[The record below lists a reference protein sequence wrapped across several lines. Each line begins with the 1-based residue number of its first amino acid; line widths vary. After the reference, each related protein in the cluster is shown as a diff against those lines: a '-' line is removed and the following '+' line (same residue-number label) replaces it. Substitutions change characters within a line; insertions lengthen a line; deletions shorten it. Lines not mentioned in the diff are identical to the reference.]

1 MYVGKDM
8 VDEGRGFA
16 VDFQTEELG
25 QGNIQV
31 GFERN
36 HGLANA
42 EFMSDGAISAMTR
55 QFWRCAD
62 LMDSGSLIPQN

>member
-25 QGNIQV
+25 QGNIK
-31 GFERN
+31 
-36 HGLANA
+36 
-42 EFMSDGAISAMTR
+42 
-55 QFWRCAD
+55 
-62 LMDSGSLIPQN
+62 